1 MNGDSGP
8 SRVQLL
14 GVVRAWQ
21 GGQELQLGGPRRR
34 AVLAMLA
41 LRAGQAVSRA
51 EIIDGMWDEDPPDS
65 AVNSV
70 HVHVAALRRILEP
83 RRARGAPGQVLA
95 ASGPGYLLRL
105 ADGQLDTAELDQHL
119 AHARRSA
126 AAADLVSA
134 ARSLDTALMLWHG
147 TALSGI
153 PGPWADI
160 ERVRLGELQLAV
172 TEERIELML
181 ALGGHHQVV
190 AQLAGLIRE

>member
-1 MNGDSGP
+1 MNEDSGA

-14 GVVRAWQ
+14 GVVRAWR
-21 GGQELQLGGPRRR
+21 GEQELQLGGPRRR

-51 EIIDGMWDEDPPDS
+51 EIIDGMWEDPPDS

-83 RRARGAPGQVLA
+83 RRARGAPGQVLT

-119 AHARRSA
+119 AHARRAA
-126 AAADLVSA
+126 AAADLASA
-134 ARSLDTALMLWHG
+134 ARSLETALTLWHG

-172 TEERIELML
+172 TQ
-181 ALGGHHQVV
+181 G
-190 AQLAGLIRE
+190 